1 MNSTFKGLVVRAAD
15 ASPTIETLSL
25 DQLPPGDVLVDVRY
39 STLNY
44 KDGLALNNPKMV
56 IRNFPMVPGVDFSG
70 VVLESASPDYSAG
83 DEVVLTGWEVGEKH
97 WGGFAQRARV
107 KSGWLVPLPAGL
119 TLKQA
124 MSVGTAG
131 VTAML
136 CVDALVAH
144 GVVPG
149 GRPVAVTGAAG
160 GVGSLS
166 VAILA
171 KRGYAVAAVTGRAH
185 EADYLRSL
193 GASEVI
199 AREDV
204 MAGADRPLQRERWA
218 GAVDNVGGPILGALF
233 PSIQQGGSVA
243 ACGNAAGLTFTASVL
258 PFILRGV
265 NLLGINSLFVPA
277 PRRREIWARLVQDL
291 PSSVLDEVTA
301 VVPLSRLVEVSREIL
316 AGRVRGR
323 TVVDLGDAPAE

>member
-1 MNSTFKGLVVRAAD
+1 MTSTFKGLVVRASD
-15 ASPTIETLSL
+15 APPTIETLSL
-25 DQLPPGDVLVDVRY
+25 DQLPPGDVLIDVRY

-44 KDGLALNNPKMV
+44 KDGLALNTPEKV
-56 IRNFPMVPGVDFSG
+56 IRRFPMIPGVDFSG
-70 VVLESASPDYSAG
+70 VVLESSSPDYRAG
-83 DEVVLTGWEVGEKH
+83 DEVILTGWEVGEKY
-97 WGGFAQRARV
+97 WGGYAQRARV
-107 KSGWLVPLPAGL
+107 KSEWLVPLPAGL

-124 MSVGTAG
+124 MAVGTAG

-136 CVDALVAH
+136 CVEALAAH
-144 GVVPG
+144 AVVPG

-171 KRGYAVAAVTGRAH
+171 KRGYTVAAVTGRAH
-185 EADYLRSL
+185 EAAYLRSL

-199 AREDV
+199 GREEV
-204 MAGADRPLQRERWA
+204 MAGAARPLQSERWA

-233 PSIQQGGSVA
+233 PAIQHGGSVA

-291 PSSVLDEVTA
+291 QPAVLEEVTA
-301 VVPLSRLVEVSREIL
+301 VVPLSRLMEVSREIL

-323 TVVDLGDAPAE
+323 TVVDLSDAPGQ